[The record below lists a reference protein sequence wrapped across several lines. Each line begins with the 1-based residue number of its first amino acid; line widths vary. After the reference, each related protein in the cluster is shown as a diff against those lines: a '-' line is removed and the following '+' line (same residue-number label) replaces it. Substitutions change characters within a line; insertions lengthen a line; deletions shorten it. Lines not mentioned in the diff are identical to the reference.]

1 MSNRSEDFLLTVSR
15 VVSSWGIRAAQLLIW
30 LWFARI
36 KVRKR
41 FFFKIS
47 AVLLISASQL
57 AFWDSQHFE
66 CFHLK
71 EVTWTQPCNCQF
83 NHCLLPRIYNKGKEK
98 ELSFMSSLL
107 LQKRS
112 ITVYKSQLY
121 RIMWQNTWLM
131 YAFEELRITQWE
143 IAQFLLFLI
152 LNIVWAPCSVF

>member
-1 MSNRSEDFLLTVSR
+1 MSR
-15 VVSSWGIRAAQLLIW
+15 VVSSRGIRGAQLLIW

-41 FFFKIS
+41 GFFYVFIS
-47 AVLLISASQL
+47 TLFLISASQL

-66 CFHLK
+66 CFYLK

-98 ELSFMSSLL
+98 ELSFMSSFL

-131 YAFEELRITQWE
+131 YVFEELRITQWE
-143 IAQFLLFLI
+143 IAHFLLFLI
-152 LNIVWAPCSVF
+152 LNIVWAPHSVF